1 MGIVAPLLA
10 GAGALFGTGGLA
22 AGAGAATAAA
32 STATA
37 GSLIGGAAASLAPA
51 ALGGLALASQPKF
64 PKPPA
69 PPNPAQ
75 FLSPKA
81 VPSLF
86 SPGGDSSNS
95 TFFGSNRAPQIAGGK
110 KVLLGE

>member
-1 MGIVAPLLA
+1 MGV
-10 GAGALFGTGGLA
+10 
-22 AGAGAATAAA
+22 
-32 STATA
+32 
-37 GSLIGGAAASLAPA
+37 
-51 ALGGLALASQPKF
+51 LGGLIGKVAGLSGKDAGLLALGPGFLAGSKLLAPPPF

-75 FLSPKA
+75 FLAPKA

-95 TFFGSNRAPQIAGGK
+95 TFFGNNRSPQIAGGK
-110 KVLLGE
+110 KTLLGQ